1 MVARRMTPNHVKD
14 RLRAGTAAV
23 GSWLNLGHPASA
35 EMLAALGFDWLCID
49 MEHGQIDLSTM
60 AAMLAA
66 IGRYP
71 VAPMA
76 RIPEI
81 SEVWIKRVLDA
92 GAWGFVAPNVR
103 SRAEVELL
111 VAAARYP
118 PDGTR
123 SLGGGRHALAFRTD
137 PLTYF
142 RQANDQILVVAQIE
156 HVEAIRT
163 IDEILSVPG
172 LDACYTGPNDLC
184 ASGGLTPAIE
194 PDDPTFEAM
203 MQTLLAA
210 ARRHGV
216 VPGIHCAT
224 PEYANRRIAEGWRL
238 VGIVNDL
245 RFMTAAARAAREA
258 VRA

>member
-1 MVARRMTPNHVKD
+1 MTPNHVKQK
-14 RLRAGTAAV
+14 LRAGGAAV
-23 GSWLNLGHPASA
+23 GTWLNLGSPTSA
-35 EMLAALGFDWLCID
+35 EMMASLDFDWLCVD
-49 MEHGQIDLSTM
+49 MEHGQIDLSTL

-81 SEVWIKRVLDA
+81 SEVAVKQVLDA

-103 SRAEVELL
+103 SPEEVALM

-118 PDGTR
+118 PAGRR
-123 SLGGGRHALAFRTD
+123 SLGGGRHALAFGTD

-142 RQANDQILVVAQIE
+142 RRANDEILVVAQIE
-156 HVEAIRT
+156 HVDAIAR
-163 IDEILSVPG
+163 IDEILAVPG

-184 ASGGLTPAIE
+184 ASAGMTPSTE
-194 PDDPTFEAM
+194 PTEPAFETM

-216 VPGIHCAT
+216 IPGIHCAT
-224 PEYANRRIAEGWRL
+224 PEYANRRLAEGWKL
-238 VGIVNDL
+238 VGVVNDL
-245 RFMTAAARAAREA
+245 RFMTGAARAARDA
-258 VRA
+258 IRA